1 MGELQ
6 QEQVI
11 PDGLKVKNLGSLSTG
26 FGML

>member
-11 PDGLKVKNLGSLSTG
+11 PDGLQVKNRESLSTG